1 MEFSL
6 QRMGGI
12 RPGRRVS
19 PDGECGESRLAA
31 FAAGRVVDG
40 WLPILTVTCSTVT
53 FDCRC

>member
-1 MEFSL
+1 MDFSL

-19 PDGECGESRLAA
+19 PGGERGGSRLVALA
-31 FAAGRVVDG
+31 TERVVDG
-40 WLPILTVTCSTVT
+40 WLPMSTVTFSIGT